1 MSANHQGQ
9 DLARYIRFSDGW
21 GASGEGREERTENGE
36 RRRIDQRL
44 IRFGFMSNKPVQA
57 NKWERHGRRHNRIV
71 YLIQST
77 REGRCLVFSQFPT
90 NTPYN
95 NIQRIAIPWQAV
107 PCISFLLVFWAPRLL
122 MCRMRHPGNREAT
135 VCTGYLLWLYKII
148 AHKFIPNSQPI
159 RFRPFSHIHHLT
171 SAHVTIARNKKASG
185 NTFRQWRTPLIHH
198 HYHFCDRQQFIYL
211 QWHLSPHQI
220 I

>member
-95 NIQRIAIPWQAV
+95 NIQPDSDPLA
-107 PCISFLLVFWAPRLL
+107 SSSMHFLASGLL
-122 MCRMRHPGNREAT
+122 ST
-135 VCTGYLLWLYKII
+135 TL
-148 AHKFIPNSQPI
+148 
-159 RFRPFSHIHHLT
+159 
-171 SAHVTIARNKKASG
+171 AHVSDATSRKS
-185 NTFRQWRTPLIHH
+185 RSDSLHRLPPLTV
-198 HYHFCDRQQFIYL
+198 
-211 QWHLSPHQI
+211 
-220 I
+220 